1 MNKLAILS
9 ALAGAAMLSGVAM
22 AQQAPTGDY
31 VCVITFP
38 TPELAAQGNDA
49 DAISAVYVTRDEA
62 DDLVAASDGSVAY
75 WDYTDQG
82 YPTNA
87 EEQEFCLTNFNSDD
101 GDDDGDNSNSAKSF
115 APGQLKK
122 DGETG
127 ADYAPGQ
134 IKEDGETGKDNAP
147 GQLKKADPSAAQ

>member
-1 MNKLAILS
+1 
-9 ALAGAAMLSGVAM
+9 M
-22 AQQAPTGDY
+22 AQDAPTGDY
-31 VCVITFP
+31 VCVITFA
-38 TPELAAQGNDA
+38 TPELAVQGNDA
-49 DAISAVYVTRDEA
+49 DALGAVYVARDEA

-75 WDYTDQG
+75 WDYTDRG

-87 EEQEFCLTNFNSDD
+87 EEQDFCLTHFNPDD
-101 GDDDGDNSNSAKSF
+101 GDGGASANSAKAF

-134 IKEDGETGKDNAP
+134 NKEDGETGKDNAP
-147 GQLKKADPSAAQ
+147 GQLKKADPSEAQ